1 MAWTAAPIEALSR
14 GRKPIV
20 EIVEQLANLDIVEVS
35 SHGSQEGYFEPTA
48 ARCTSSMEPPQMQS

>member
-1 MAWTAAPIEALSR
+1 M
-14 GRKPIV
+14 